1 MNFTSITFAGFFL
14 VTLALYWLARRQA
27 WQNSILLV
35 ASYIFYGWLNPWY
48 GVLLGLSTTADFFI
62 ALGISRYRGYA
73 RAFLT
78 LSLILNLGVLAFF
91 KYYNF
96 FNVGLSTQL
105 AQIGIHTDVILVSIL
120 LPAGLSFYTLRK
132 LAYILDVS
140 RGALQPVEN
149 FVDFALYVSFFP
161 QIVAGPIERIQKL
174 MPQIQAPRIWKQYFF
189 SAAWPL
195 LVMGLFKKIVIAD
208 TMKSIVDRI
217 FSIQEPSKAL
227 VLVAALGFT
236 LQILADFSGYTDMA
250 RGIALLF
257 GFETSENFN
266 HPYLALTPSDF
277 WNRWHITLSNFLRDY
292 IFFPLRRALLKKR
305 TLPAWLVQSAP
316 PLVTMFVSGLWHG
329 AGWTYLVWGIYYGLL
344 IVIYQSSGIQ
354 FDWKQNNKLKLLVA
368 WLVMFSLIVFGWF
381 LFRAPSMDWAGR
393 VLFQAAWLTGSQDL
407 IIGLVALS
415 MLAVY
420 SFPLILK
427 LLLDRFS
434 KPDSWWQ
441 AAYFAL
447 LTIAV
452 IVYTNSSNSD
462 FIYFQF

>member
-1 MNFTSITFAGFFL
+1 MSFTSITFAGFFL
-14 VTLALYWLARRQA
+14 VTLAIYWLARRQT
-27 WQNSILLV
+27 WQNIILLV
-35 ASYIFYGWLNPWY
+35 ASYIFYSWLNPWY

-62 ALGISRYRGYA
+62 ALGLSRYRSHS
-73 RAFLT
+73 RALLT
-78 LSLILNLGVLAFF
+78 LSLLLNLGVLAFF

-96 FNVGLSTQL
+96 FNEALSTQL
-105 AQIGIHTDVILVSIL
+105 AQLGIHTDIFLVSIL

-140 RGALQPVEN
+140 RGTFQPVQN

-174 MPQIQAPRIWKQYFF
+174 LPQLQAPRIWKQEFF
-189 SAAWPL
+189 SSAWPL
-195 LVMGLFKKIVIAD
+195 LLMGLFKKIVVAD

-217 FSIQEPSKAL
+217 FSIQEPSKVL

-266 HPYLALTPSDF
+266 LPYLALTPSDF

-305 TLPAWLVQSAP
+305 TLPAWLIQTAP
-316 PLVTMFVSGLWHG
+316 PLVTMFISGLWQG
-329 AGWTYLVWGIYYGLL
+329 AGLTYLVWGIYYGLL
-344 IVIYQSSGIQ
+344 IVLYQSSGIQ
-354 FDWKQNNKLKLLVA
+354 LDWKQTNKPRLLIA

-381 LFRAPSMDWAGR
+381 IFRAPSMDWALK
-393 VLFQAAWLTGSQDL
+393 VLFHAAWLTKPQDL
-407 IIGLVALS
+407 TIALVAFS
-415 MLAVY
+415 MLLVY
-420 SFPLILK
+420 SFPFILK
-427 LLLDRFS
+427 LFLDRFS
-434 KPDSWWQ
+434 RPNSWWQ

-447 LTIAV
+447 ITIAV